1 MGVRILEDEQEFE
14 WMTYRRT
21 KQIIPRTKGFDKFYH
36 SCEEIGRG
44 TQGITY
50 FVQQIVPIETEQ
62 SGHHA
67 VEEAESKYWWLHR
80 SVKQGGAPT
89 QDNSMIPYR
98 FTGGNFAAK
107 MMHGKQFKSWMMNEF
122 EMMNVLHH
130 PRLIRLIEVYDSK
143 DQMTLITELATGG
156 ELLDVITSEKY
167 ITEIEIA
174 RIVNQILEGVEYMH
188 SKSIGHLGLT
198 PCDILFTRPG
208 GDEIKICDFSLA
220 KRIVG
225 VVKMEYGQPEYVAPE
240 IVNGEG
246 ATFASDMWSIGII
259 TYLLLS
265 GVSPFRGQNDRETLQ
280 RIQMGDIDF
289 DFELWQNISRE
300 AKHFVANLLVYKPE
314 ERMSVRQA
322 RAHPW
327 LQILK
332 QPGIEISEQY
342 QISTER
348 LRNYYVGL
356 KEWITNASCDFMFK
370 RRPLS
375 GAFTHP
381 SCMVYP
387 PGQEEEPEPVKEVA
401 KPVRREGDSLMSWR
415 KSRSLSVK
423 PVLMHGDVKTSLFS
437 SHPRLLMG
445 RLFRCHTPEKLLT
458 VSHHSSERS
467 PRTKP
472 LLRVNL
478 SASLALLQVSQEL
491 LFSG

>member
-1 MGVRILEDEQEFE
+1 
-14 WMTYRRT
+14 
-21 KQIIPRTKGFDKFYH
+21 
-36 SCEEIGRG
+36 
-44 TQGITY
+44 
-50 FVQQIVPIETEQ
+50 
-62 SGHHA
+62 
-67 VEEAESKYWWLHR
+67 
-80 SVKQGGAPT
+80 
-89 QDNSMIPYR
+89 
-98 FTGGNFAAK
+98 

-130 PRLIRLIEVYDSK
+130 PRLVRLVEVYDSR
-143 DQMTLITELATGG
+143 DQMTLISELATGG

-174 RIVNQILEGVEYMH
+174 RIVFQILEGIEYMH
-188 SKSIGHLGLT
+188 SKSIGHLSLT

-208 GDEIKICDFSLA
+208 GS
-220 KRIVG
+220 
-225 VVKMEYGQPEYVAPE
+225 VVKMEFGQPEYVAPE

-259 TYLLLS
+259 TYLMLS

-322 RAHPW
+322 LAHPW

-348 LRNYYVGL
+348 LRTYYGTL
-356 KEWITNASCDFMFK
+356 KEWYANASCDYLFR
-370 RRPLS
+370 RRPLAR
-375 GAFTHP
+375 AFTHP

-387 PGQEEEPEPVKEVA
+387 TCDQEPVPEPEPE
-401 KPVRREGDSLMSWR
+401 
-415 KSRSLSVK
+415 VK
-423 PVLMHGDVKTSLFS
+423 PVEI
-437 SHPRLLMG
+437 
-445 RLFRCHTPEKLLT
+445 PEWRRPSMT
-458 VSHHSSERS
+458 IESFDNPSNYQNG
-467 PRTKP
+467 PDTY
-472 LLRVNL
+472 
-478 SASLALLQVSQEL
+478 LLQVKDSGFPARLREYLNVAKQTSAEFQECKVPIIKERRRFTDVMEEESETQRESRL
-491 LFSG
+491 TAWGRDDFSVFKMHK

>member
-1 MGVRILEDEQEFE
+1 
-14 WMTYRRT
+14 
-21 KQIIPRTKGFDKFYH
+21 
-36 SCEEIGRG
+36 
-44 TQGITY
+44 
-50 FVQQIVPIETEQ
+50 
-62 SGHHA
+62 
-67 VEEAESKYWWLHR
+67 
-80 SVKQGGAPT
+80 
-89 QDNSMIPYR
+89 
-98 FTGGNFAAK
+98 
-107 MMHGKQFKSWMMNEF
+107 MNEF

-130 PRLIRLIEVYDSK
+130 PRLIRLIEVYDAK
-143 DQMTLITELATGG
+143 DQMTL
-156 ELLDVITSEKY
+156 

-174 RIVNQILEGVEYMH
+174 RIVNQILEGIEYMH

-225 VVKMEYGQPEYVAPE
+225 VVKLEYGQPEYVAPE

-259 TYLLLS
+259 TYLMLS

-356 KEWITNASCDFMFK
+356 KEWITNASCDFLFK
-370 RRPLS
+370 RRPLA

-387 PGQEEEPEPVKEVA
+387 PGEAAPEPEPEPEPEAEREPYRRPSYTVEEFEN
-401 KPVRREGDSLMSWR
+401 PSNYQYGPDPYLLQVRDADFPARSREY
-415 KSRSLSVK
+415 LSVAR
-423 PVLMHGDVKTSLFS
+423 T
-437 SHPRLLMG
+437 
-445 RLFRCHTPEKLLT
+445 
-458 VSHHSSERS
+458 HSSEFQDVKCPIVKER
-467 PRTKP
+467 RRFTDVKE
-472 LLRVNL
+472 RRRFN
-478 SASLALLQVSQEL
+478 
-491 LFSG
+491 F